1 MRSPTLW
8 MGQQSAAPMGLWT
21 DPPTPLLVPFSLLV
35 CLFNTALLE
44 CIFVAYGDLNRVAP
58 HPLCVCVCMCVHVCC
73 VVCVC
78 VYVYTQIR
86 AYMHSCM

>member
-1 MRSPTLW
+1 MRSLTLW

-44 CIFVAYGDLNRVAP
+44 CIFLAYGDLNRVAP
-58 HPLCVCVCMCVHVCC
+58 HPLCVCVCVYVCEWC

-78 VYVYTQIR
+78 VHTQIH

>member
-1 MRSPTLW
+1 

-58 HPLCVCVCMCVHVCC
+58 HPLCVCVCMCVHVCEWC

-78 VYVYTQIR
+78 VCVCVCVYTQIR